1 MNYAQQM
8 NENVKE
14 LLTAHNISI
23 RQLADAVIV
32 PASTLNEALKSKRGL
47 AVDVAIRIA
56 DFFGFS
62 VEELSTVSPD
72 EIIALHPQSNLAKD
86 SIGNKLLLS
95 SFASL
100 NEDGQQKVIEF
111 AQLIEHSGKYKKDY
125 SVERSKDV
133 S

>member
-14 LLTAHNISI
+14 LLTARNISI

-32 PASTLNEALKSKRGL
+32 PASTLTEALKSKRGL
-47 AVDVAIRIA
+47 AVDVAIRVA
-56 DFFGFS
+56 DYFGFS
-62 VEELSTVSPD
+62 VVELSTVSPD
-72 EIIALHPQSNLAKD
+72 EIIALQPQSNLAQD